1 MSQPA
6 LRLVHA
12 SDLHLERPLYGLAEI
27 PDHLREMLRDA
38 PYRAATQ
45 VFDTALTENADG
57 VLLAGDVVDIAR
69 AGPRAIVFLREQ
81 FERLRAREI
90 TVYWAGGVCDPPD
103 AWPPAAP
110 LPENVVVFPVG
121 RVEQHELKRKGE
133 IIARVQGTSAQEGG
147 VATSTGFHRDANGR
161 FTVGVAYGSSAA
173 PGREGDRVHYM
184 ALGGRHR
191 RTTVDTEPGIAH
203 YCGTTQGRCPDESG
217 PSGCTVVQVDEQAQA
232 KTRFVATDCVRW
244 IDETL
249 EVTATTTRE
258 KLLERLDERL
268 DKLRAKSQG
277 VDLLVTW
284 IIRGAGPLVNE
295 LRPGGITPKLLTELR
310 GRAGRLTPA
319 IWSVDLQSEA
329 PAYTADDWH
338 DQDNILG
345 DLLRQFKQFHQVH
358 ELGLALD
365 QFLPDG
371 LREKSLLALGEVAP
385 GPERESLLDEA
396 TKFGLDLVTT
406 P

>member
-45 VFDTALTENADG
+45 MFDTALTEKADA

-81 FERLRAREI
+81 FERLRSREI
-90 TVYWAGGVCDPPD
+90 TVYWAGGVIDPPD

-110 LPENVVVFPVG
+110 LPDNVIVFPTG
-121 RVEQHELKRKGE
+121 RVEQYELKRCGD
-133 IIARVQGTSAQEGG
+133 IIARVQGTSASESG
-147 VATSTGFHRDANGR
+147 VATSAGFHRDANGR
-161 FTVGVAYGSSAA
+161 FTVGVAYGSNEA

-191 RTTVDTEPGIAH
+191 RATVDTEPGIAH
-203 YCGTTQGRCPDESG
+203 YSGTTQGRCPDEAG
-217 PSGCTVVQVDEQAQA
+217 PNGCTVVQVDEQSQA
-232 KTRFVATDCVRW
+232 KTRFVSTDSIRW

-258 KLLERLDERL
+258 QLLERLDDRL

-284 IIRGAGPLVNE
+284 IIRGAGPLVNQ
-295 LRPGGITPKLLTELR
+295 LRPGGITPKLLADLR
-310 GRAGRLTPA
+310 GRAGRQTPA
-319 IWSVDLQSEA
+319 IWSVDLRCEA

-345 DLLRQFKQFHQVH
+345 DLLRQFRQFQQVQ

-365 QFLPDG
+365 QFFPAG
-371 LREKSLLALGEVAP
+371 LSEKSLRALGEVAA
-385 GPERESLLDEA
+385 GPEREALLEEA
-396 TKFGLDLVTT
+396 TKFGLDLVTQA
-406 P
+406 

>member
-27 PDHLREMLRDA
+27 PDHLRELLRDA

-45 VFDTALTENADG
+45 VVDTALTEQADA
-57 VLLAGDVVDIAR
+57 VLLAGDEVDIAR

-81 FERLRAREI
+81 FERLRAREVA
-90 TVYWAGGVCDPPD
+90 VYWAGGVCDPPD

-110 LPENVVVFPVG
+110 LPDNVTVFPVA
-121 RVEQHELKRKGE
+121 RVEQYELKRASE
-133 IIARVQGTSAQEGG
+133 TIARVQGTSVGESG

-161 FTVGVAYGSSAA
+161 FTVGVAYGSNET

-191 RTTVDTEPGIAH
+191 RATVDTEPGIAH
-203 YCGTTQGRCPDESG
+203 YCGTTQGRCPGESG

-232 KTRFVATDCVRW
+232 KIQFVATDCIRW

-258 KLLERLDERL
+258 QLLERLDERL
-268 DKLRAKSQG
+268 DKLRTKSQG

-295 LRPGGITPKLLTELR
+295 LRRGGIPPKVLSDLR
-310 GRAGRLTPA
+310 GRAGRQTPC
-319 IWSVDLQSEA
+319 IWSVDLRCEA
-329 PAYTADDWH
+329 PAFAMDDWH

-345 DLLRQFKQFHQVH
+345 DLLRQFKQFHQVQ

-365 QFLPDG
+365 QFLPAG

-385 GPERESLLDEA
+385 GAERDALLDEA

>member
-27 PDHLREMLRDA
+27 PDHLRELLRDA

-45 VFDTALTENADG
+45 VFDTALTENADA
-57 VLLAGDVVDIAR
+57 VLLAGDVVDISR

-110 LPENVVVFPVG
+110 LPDNVIVFPVG
-121 RVEQHELKRKGE
+121 RVEQYELKGGSE
-133 IIARVQGTSAQEGG
+133 VLARVQGTSVGESG

-161 FTVGVAYGSSAA
+161 FTIGVAYGTSEA

-191 RTTVDTEPGIAH
+191 RATVDTEPGIAH
-203 YCGTTQGRCPDESG
+203 YCGTTQGRCPDEAG

-232 KTRFVATDCVRW
+232 KTRFVSTDVIRW
-244 IDETL
+244 MEETL

-258 KLLERLDERL
+258 QLLERLDERL

-284 IIRGAGPLVNE
+284 TIRGAGPLVNQ
-295 LRPGGITPKLLTELR
+295 LRPGGITPKLLADLR
-310 GRAGRLTPA
+310 GRAGRQTPA
-319 IWSVDLQSEA
+319 IWSVDLQCDA
-329 PAYTADDWH
+329 PAYTADEWH

-345 DLLRQFKQFHQVH
+345 DLLRQFKQFHQFQ

-365 QFLPDG
+365 QFLPAG
-371 LREKSLLALGEVAP
+371 VREKSLLALGEVAA
-385 GPERESLLDEA
+385 GPERDALLDEA